1 MKKIFLI
8 SFLLFINIVN
18 YGQNV
23 CIDTCY
29 LELNDTIIYK
39 ASDNNK
45 KNIIEKSYINVKVYV
60 EINKYNKCIYNRLS
74 RNYNSMNRE
83 FSPRIIKIICNKYNN
98 YAYVIKYYLETLTIE
113 KINIIECL
121 KNDKPQSYNI
131 DNIIQINQEIFEYIA
146 NNYLKLKDIDVEL
159 DENYL
164 TLRCYQYYK
173 KFVIFRYDFNTKEW
187 SILEDRKLTE
197 EEVEKLGFYD

>member
-1 MKKIFLI
+1 M
-8 SFLLFINIVN
+8 FINIVN
-18 YGQNV
+18 YAQDLHV
-23 CIDTCY
+23 DTCY

-39 ASDNNK
+39 TSDNNK
-45 KNIIEKSYINVKVYV
+45 IHKIYNESYTNISIYLKSN
-60 EINKYNKCIYNRLS
+60 NHNKCIYKRS
-74 RNYNSMNRE
+74 WFNYKTLERE
-83 FSPRIIKIICNKYNN
+83 YSPRIVKLSYNKNFAYIIDYQ
-98 YAYVIKYYLETLTIE
+98 LEVLTIE

-131 DNIIQINQEIFEYIA
+131 ENIITINQEIFEYIA